1 VEQGSPN
8 CRQIPGDTVADGT
21 LRSTPMVDS
30 EVQIRRLTPQDAH
43 LYRAIRLESL
53 RANPEA
59 YGSTFEVENSY
70 PLPWFA
76 ERIGSCEVFG
86 AFAKNELVGVA
97 GLLRN
102 KGRKEE
108 HKTYLWGMYVRA
120 DWRHAGTGRR
130 LVETLVDYARSQ
142 VEVIQLA
149 VVAGN
154 EQARRLYAS
163 LGFVEYGME
172 RKSLKH
178 NGQYFDEI
186 LMAKDLHAN

>member
-1 VEQGSPN
+1 
-8 CRQIPGDTVADGT
+8 
-21 LRSTPMVDS
+21 MVNP
-30 EVQIRRLTPQDAH
+30 EVQIRRLTPEDAH

-59 YGSTFEVENSY
+59 YGSTFEVENTC

-86 AFAKNELVGVA
+86 AFANNELVGVA

-120 DWRHAGTGRR
+120 AWRKAGIARR
-130 LVETLVDYARSQ
+130 LVETLVDYARSR
-142 VEVIQLA
+142 VELIQLA
-149 VVAGN
+149 VVSGN

-186 LMAKDLHAN
+186 LMAKDLHAS

>member
-1 VEQGSPN
+1 
-8 CRQIPGDTVADGT
+8 
-21 LRSTPMVDS
+21 MVNS
-30 EVQIRRLTPQDAH
+30 EVQIRRLTPEDAQV
-43 LYRAIRLESL
+43 YRAVRLESL

-59 YGSTFEVENSY
+59 YGSTFEVENTH

-86 AFAKNELVGVA
+86 AFANNELVGVA

-120 DWRHAGTGRR
+120 AWRNAGIGRR
-130 LVETLVDYARSQ
+130 LVATLVDYARNQ
-142 VEVIQLA
+142 VELIQLA
-149 VVAGN
+149 VVTSN
-154 EQARRLYAS
+154 EPARRLYAS
-163 LGFVEYGME
+163 LGFVEYGIE

-178 NGQYFDEI
+178 HGQYFDEV
-186 LMAKDLHAN
+186 LMAKDLDAN